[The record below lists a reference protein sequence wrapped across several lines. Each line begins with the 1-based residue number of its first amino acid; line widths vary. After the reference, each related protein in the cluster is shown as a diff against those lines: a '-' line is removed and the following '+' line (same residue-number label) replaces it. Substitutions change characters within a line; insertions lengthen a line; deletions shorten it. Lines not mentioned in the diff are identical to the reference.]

1 VHRCGRLARNMRIRL
16 RVAVIALVMPAFAS
30 CAVRQATPDGITIV
44 HNALHPEIADYEA
57 QQHCAQYGKSAVLVE
72 TAPTPPSLDT
82 LFTRSNTSVFKCMEV
97 P

>member
-1 VHRCGRLARNMRIRL
+1 MK
-16 RVAVIALVMPAFAS
+16 VAVIGLAMPAFAS
-30 CAVRQATPDGITIV
+30 CAVSEATPDGITIV

-57 QQHCAQYGKSAVLVE
+57 QQCAQYGKSAVLVK

-82 LFTRSNTSVFKCMEV
+82 LFTRSNSSVFKCMEV